1 MYGEL
6 HIWIPRGDYSIRPSL
21 EVNSPFFVSRLL
33 RLTLASHTG
42 SELPKGQAIFDVTR
56 KILIGLE

>member
-6 HIWIPRGDYSIRPSL
+6 HIWIPRGDDSIRPSL

-33 RLTLASHTG
+33 RLALASHTS
-42 SELPKGQAIFDVTR
+42 SELSEGQAVFDVTR
-56 KILIGLE
+56 KIPIDLE